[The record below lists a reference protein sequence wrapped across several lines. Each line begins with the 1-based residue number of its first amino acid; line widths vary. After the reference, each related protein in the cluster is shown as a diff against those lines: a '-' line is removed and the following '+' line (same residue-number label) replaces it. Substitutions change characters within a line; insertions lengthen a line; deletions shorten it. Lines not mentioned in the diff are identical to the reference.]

1 MTSKRAMKASPPW
14 DSSKK
19 GILVIKTD
27 HFSIMGVDQ
36 AYEQNRKVVKVN
48 DGAIDILKTKQLC

>member
-1 MTSKRAMKASPPW
+1 MTSKRAMKATLPW

-27 HFSIMGVDQ
+27 HFSSMGVDQ
-36 AYEQNRKVVKVN
+36 TYEQNRKVVKVN
-48 DGAIDILKTKQLC
+48 DGAIDILKTKKLC

>member
-1 MTSKRAMKASPPW
+1 MKASPPR

-27 HFSIMGVDQ
+27 HFSSMGVDQ
-36 AYEQNRKVVKVN
+36 AYEQNRKVVKVD